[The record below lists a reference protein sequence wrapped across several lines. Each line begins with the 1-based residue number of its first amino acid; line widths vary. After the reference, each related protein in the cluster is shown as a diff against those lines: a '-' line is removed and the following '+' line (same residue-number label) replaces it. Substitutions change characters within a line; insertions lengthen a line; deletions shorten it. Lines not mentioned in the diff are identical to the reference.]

1 MCKFSREDI
10 FLDIFSMSMLLSLFG
25 LVKSK
30 KIIENFEAE
39 NLENDWQISTSL
51 WPSAFRTEPYG
62 SRGIDLWV
70 FVSQKLSYVHSKY
83 ILLTDCRS
91 SK

>member
-1 MCKFSREDI
+1 
-10 FLDIFSMSMLLSLFG
+10 MSMLLSLFG

-51 WPSAFRTEPYG
+51 WPSAFRTEPYKNAK
-62 SRGIDLWV
+62 RGQELEEM
-70 FVSQKLSYVHSKY
+70 KE
-83 ILLTDCRS
+83 
-91 SK
+91 